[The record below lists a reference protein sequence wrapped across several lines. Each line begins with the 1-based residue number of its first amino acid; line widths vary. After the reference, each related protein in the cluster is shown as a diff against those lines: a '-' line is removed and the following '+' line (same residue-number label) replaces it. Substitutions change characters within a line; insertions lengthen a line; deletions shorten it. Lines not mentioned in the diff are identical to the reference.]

1 VLVPGDDP
9 PFVQI
14 CLVDAEREIPLRRR
28 DGRELVRRLEE
39 LGTAA
44 PLVARIFA
52 AQRSAYPQRFV
63 PERDDEALLLAA
75 LGLQPAVG
83 GRLSRLRDAVA
94 ARSGAAPG

>member
-9 PFVQI
+9 PFVEI
-14 CLVDAEREIPLRRR
+14 CFDEAERGIALRRR
-28 DGRELVRRLEE
+28 DGRELVRRLEQ

-63 PERDDEALLLAA
+63 PERGDEAAFLAA
-75 LGLQPAVG
+75 LDLQPAVG
-83 GRLSRLRDAVA
+83 GRLSQLREAVA
-94 ARSGAAPG
+94 AHL